1 MHNGGISPCEGTDT
15 EGKEE
20 GTANLITTL
29 LSIVSMKK
37 PVKILKLTLKYC
49 QEKMKLEKGGTP
61 LDPSKITQKDKELI
75 LRPLNMA
82 DLKEA
87 KNQVNWFTSTMQ
99 IVFANASM

>member
-20 GTANLITTL
+20 GTGNLIITI

-37 PVKILKLTLKYC
+37 PVKFLKLTLKYL
-49 QEKMKLEKGGTP
+49 QEKKKLEKGGTP
-61 LDPSKITQKDKELI
+61 LDPSKMKEKDKEVI

-87 KNQVNWFTSTMQ
+87 KNQVNWFSSTMQ